1 MEGDAG
7 DGKNKNVWHELIK
20 GRCIIGSKQ
29 KSRRFHHCCDNSA
42 LITCHHF
49 PLLPQLC
56 TYHLPLFFSLKLV
69 RQYWYRAEQQ
79 RIVSLTKQY
88 CLHTTTTYSYS
99 MRMQKLHIPILKKNP
114 NYTAHTT
121 IFAHSGTLPFVL
133 MWQ

>member
-56 TYHLPLFFSLKLV
+56 TYDLPPFSTAATTLHLPLATILQSETGETILV
-69 RQYWYRAEQQ
+69 
-79 RIVSLTKQY
+79 
-88 CLHTTTTYSYS
+88 
-99 MRMQKLHIPILKKNP
+99 
-114 NYTAHTT
+114 
-121 IFAHSGTLPFVL
+121 
-133 MWQ
+133 